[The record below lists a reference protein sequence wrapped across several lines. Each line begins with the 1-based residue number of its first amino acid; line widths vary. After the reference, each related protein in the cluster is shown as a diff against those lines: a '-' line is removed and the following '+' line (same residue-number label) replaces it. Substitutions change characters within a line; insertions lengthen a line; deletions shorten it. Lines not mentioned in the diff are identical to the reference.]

1 MVPENW
7 HTCSKKALQ
16 TYRALSLSGKGHGTP
31 SLRLGIHQV
40 GHTAEYEES
49 DEKTE
54 WPGFAEPEDD
64 AVEPE

>member
-1 MVPENW
+1 MQ
-7 HTCSKKALQ
+7 CGAKKALL
-16 TYRALSLSGKGHGTP
+16 TNLALSLSGKGHGTP

-54 WPGFAEPEDD
+54 WPGFAEPNDD
-64 AVEPE
+64 EVEPE